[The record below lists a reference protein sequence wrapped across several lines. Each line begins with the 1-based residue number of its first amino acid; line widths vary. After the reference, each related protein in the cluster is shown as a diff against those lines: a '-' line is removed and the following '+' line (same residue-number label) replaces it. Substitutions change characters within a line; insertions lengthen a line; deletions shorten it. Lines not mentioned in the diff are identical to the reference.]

1 MSTPSRVASPGDRSA
16 HVGYVEDVDD
26 VKKGVCV
33 MAPSPL
39 LTVTVEL
46 GDGED
51 PEIHV
56 HAGGQGL
63 WIANMLTALDIRAVV
78 CAPLGGEL
86 GALLASVLVDESF
99 DLRRVP
105 TEGSNGC
112 YVEDRRS
119 GDLECLAEM
128 PATRLNRHE
137 SDELSNTVLTAGMET
152 GVAVLTGSGGMPVI
166 DADFYRRAASDLSS
180 LGITVIGD
188 LSGDILDAAVEGGL
202 DVVKVAD
209 DEIGAK
215 DPVRAAQELSDQVR
229 HAVVLTRADEP
240 ALVFGGEVRSI
251 QVPSLETVDH
261 RGAGD
266 SMTAGIA
273 AALARGDSFDAAL
286 RLGAAS
292 GAVNVTRHGLA
303 SGRRDTIE
311 KLAEQVTIEPASEE
325 DLRRARAGHQ

>member
-1 MSTPSRVASPGDRSA
+1 MGD
-16 HVGYVEDVDD
+16 VE
-26 VKKGVCV
+26 KSVCV
-33 MAPSPL
+33 LAPSPL
-39 LTVTVEL
+39 LTVTVEV
-46 GDGED
+46 GDGEH

-63 WIANMLTALDIRAVV
+63 WIANMLTALDTRAVV
-78 CAPLGGEL
+78 CAPLGGEI
-86 GALLASVLVDESF
+86 GAVLASVLSDELF
-99 DLRRVP
+99 ELRSVP

-112 YVEDRRS
+112 YLEDRRS

-128 PATRLNRHE
+128 PAARLNRHE

-152 GVAVLTGSGGMPVI
+152 GVAVLTGSGGMDVI
-166 DADFYRRAASDLSS
+166 DPDFYRRAASDLSS

-188 LSGDILDAAVEGGL
+188 LSAEFLDAAVEGGL

-209 DEIGAK
+209 DEISSK
-215 DPVRAAQELSDQVR
+215 DPVQGAQELSDQVR
-229 HAVVLTRADEP
+229 QAVVLTRAEEP
-240 ALVFGGEVRSI
+240 ALVFGDEVRSI
-251 QVPSLETVDH
+251 RVPTLETVNH

-273 AALARGDSFDAAL
+273 AALARGDSFDEAL
-286 RLGAAS
+286 CLGAAS

-311 KLAEQVTIEPASEE
+311 KLAEQVTIEQASEE
-325 DLRRARAGHQ
+325 DLRHARSRHQ

>member
-1 MSTPSRVASPGDRSA
+1 MGADP
-16 HVGYVEDVDD
+16 
-26 VKKGVCV
+26 GVCV
-33 MAPSPL
+33 VAPTPL

-46 GDGED
+46 GDGEQ

-56 HAGGQGL
+56 HSGGQGL
-63 WIANMLTALDIRAVV
+63 WIANMLTALDTRAVV
-78 CAPLGGEL
+78 CAPLGGEV
-86 GALLASVLVDESF
+86 GAVLASLLVDELF
-99 DLRRVP
+99 DLRSVP
-105 TEGSNGC
+105 IQGSNGC
-112 YVEDRRS
+112 YLEDRRS
-119 GDLECLAEM
+119 GELECLAEM

-152 GVAVLTGSGGMPVI
+152 AVAVLTGTSGMSVI
-166 DADFYRRAASDLSS
+166 DPGFYRRAASDLSS

-188 LSGDILDAAVEGGL
+188 LSGDLLESAVDGGL
-202 DVVKVAD
+202 DVVKIAD

-215 DPVRAAQELSDQVR
+215 DPVRAARRLSGKVR
-229 HAVVLTRADEP
+229 DSVVLTRADEP
-240 ALVFGGEVRSI
+240 ALVFGGEVRSLR
-251 QVPSLETVDH
+251 VPSLETVNE

-273 AALARGDSFDAAL
+273 AGLARGDSLDEAL
-286 RLGAAS
+286 RLGAAC

-325 DLRRARAGHQ
+325 DIRRARAGHQ